1 MNLGQFFLILRARWL
16 VAVGTLVGL
25 VALAGI
31 VSLVLPKKYT
41 ATATVI
47 VDFKAPDPVTG
58 ALLPMLPGYL
68 ATQVDIIESHRV
80 AVRAVKLL
88 KLDDSPMMREQFL
101 EATKGRGS
109 VTDWAADMVS
119 QGLSV
124 KPSKES
130 SVLDIAY
137 KGADPRFAAVLANAF
152 AQAYID
158 TNLELRVEPARQT
171 AAWFDERAKTLRENL
186 EKAQARLSDY
196 QRQKGFTA
204 ADERVDVEMARL
216 SELSAQYSGV
226 QGLAADALSRQRQ
239 LSEFLARGAGPE
251 SLPDVLANPL
261 LQNLKGAL
269 VATEARLQ
277 QISSQLGANHPE
289 VSRLEA
295 DIASQRQKLK
305 DEIKVVSEGIN
316 NQSKLAQRRE
326 VELRSAVAEQ
336 KARLLKLNEGRDE
349 LTVLIREVDSAQRA
363 YDVAMQRYTMTNLES
378 QTNQTNVLLL
388 TQAVEPREPS
398 SPKVLLNMLVAAFL
412 GTIAGVGLAFVMEL
426 FDARVR
432 SVQGLGEVAGMNLI
446 GVLPSAARVK
456 LKRRRWGFG
465 KQRSAPA
472 VA

>member
-1 MNLGQFFLILRARWL
+1 
-16 VAVGTLVGL
+16 
-25 VALAGI
+25 
-31 VSLVLPKKYT
+31 
-41 ATATVI
+41 
-47 VDFKAPDPVTG
+47 
-58 ALLPMLPGYL
+58 
-68 ATQVDIIESHRV
+68 
-80 AVRAVKLL
+80 
-88 KLDDSPMMREQFL
+88 
-101 EATKGRGS
+101 
-109 VTDWAADMVS
+109 
-119 QGLSV
+119 
-124 KPSKES
+124 
-130 SVLDIAY
+130 
-137 KGADPRFAAVLANAF
+137 
-152 AQAYID
+152 
-158 TNLELRVEPARQT
+158 
-171 AAWFDERAKTLRENL
+171 
-186 EKAQARLSDY
+186 
-196 QRQKGFTA
+196 
-204 ADERVDVEMARL
+204 
-216 SELSAQYSGV
+216 
-226 QGLAADALSRQRQ
+226 